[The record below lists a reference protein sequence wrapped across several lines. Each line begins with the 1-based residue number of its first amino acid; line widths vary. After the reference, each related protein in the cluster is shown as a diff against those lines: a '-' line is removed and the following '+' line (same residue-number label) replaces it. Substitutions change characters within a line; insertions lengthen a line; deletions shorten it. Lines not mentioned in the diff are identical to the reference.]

1 MEDVDLSYDEDH
13 DNVNAVVE
21 KGEYELARDANAA
34 SIAYLLKPL
43 EEASKQLRQ
52 SFTIQK
58 ANIYGHSYLS
68 WVSRY
73 DAA

>member
-43 EEASKQLRQ
+43 EEASKQL
-52 SFTIQK
+52 
-58 ANIYGHSYLS
+58 
-68 WVSRY
+68 
-73 DAA
+73 